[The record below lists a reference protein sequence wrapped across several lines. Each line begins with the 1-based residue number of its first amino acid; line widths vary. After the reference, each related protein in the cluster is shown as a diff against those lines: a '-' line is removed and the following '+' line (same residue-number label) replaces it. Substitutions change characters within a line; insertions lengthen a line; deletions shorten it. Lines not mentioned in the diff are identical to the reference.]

1 MDLKIYLLVLLINVI
16 IDKIQALPRDG
27 VNRSPNKR
35 QKSVKQLS
43 DRQRAWYT
51 KVFSVLDK
59 NGDGEVNATEFG
71 TKLRSHGVKN
81 IETVV
86 GDAMTIVEAD
96 GSGNFTLPEYLAAVK
111 AVYNLREKFPLIDL
125 NGDGNIEGDEL
136 RAVLT
141 LLLVGETFV
150 FDKYVERAMEVIDTN
165 GNGKISLEEY
175 RAQEKRVQSTQ
186 GNHGG

>member
-16 IDKIQALPRDG
+16 IDKTQALPRDG

-51 KVFSVLDK
+51 KVFSDFDK
-59 NGDGEVNATEFG
+59 NGDGEVNATELG
-71 TKLRSHGVKN
+71 TKMRSHGVKN
-81 IETVV
+81 IETMV
-86 GDAMTIVEAD
+86 GDAMKIVKAD

-111 AVYNLREKFPLIDL
+111 AVNNLSIRAGEPFPLLDL
-125 NGDGNIEGDEL
+125 NGDGNIEANEL

-141 LLLVGETFV
+141 LFLEVETSG
-150 FDKYVERAMEVIDTN
+150 FDNYVERIMGKFDTN
-165 GNGKISLEEY
+165 GNGKITLEEY
-175 RAQEKRVQSTQ
+175 MQ
-186 GNHGG
+186 GNRGG